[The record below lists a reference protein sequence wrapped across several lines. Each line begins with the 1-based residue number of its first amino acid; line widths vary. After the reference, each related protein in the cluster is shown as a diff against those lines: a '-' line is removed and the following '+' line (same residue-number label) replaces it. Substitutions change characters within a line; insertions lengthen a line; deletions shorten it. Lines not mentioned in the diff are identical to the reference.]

1 MATEEPITATTSTKP
16 QATGV
21 NPGAKLLALILVVGL
36 VSGIGGGLL
45 ALKLAQHSG
54 SVVNSS
60 LTVKESSAIIDVAKK
75 LSPSVVSITS
85 ETTVQNFFGQTG
97 TSSGAGTGII
107 VSADGLILT
116 NKHVVPDGNSTFS
129 VITNEGKE
137 YPAKVV
143 ARDPRND
150 IALVKIDTSG
160 LKAASLGDSS
170 AVQVGQQ
177 VVAIGNALGQYQN
190 SVTSGIIS
198 GRGRPVT
205 ASDSDGNSAEQLQ
218 NLLQT
223 DAAINPG
230 NSGGPLVD
238 LGGSVIGINTAVS
251 SQGQN
256 LGFALPINEAKQ
268 AIASYLKDGKIIR
281 PYLGVRYIDITK
293 DVAAAN
299 NLSVSSGA
307 LVYGNA
313 ANPAV
318 VAGSPAAQIGLQSG
332 DIITKIGGQPITASN
347 TLTVLVGE
355 RKVGDRVEIT
365 YLRDGKER
373 TAQVTLEASQ

>member
-16 QATGV
+16 QRTGV
-21 NPGAKLLALILVVGL
+21 NPGAKLLAVILIVGL

-54 SVVNSS
+54 SVINSS

-85 ETTVQNFFGQTG
+85 QTTVQNFFGQTG

-150 IALVKIDTSG
+150 IALVKIDASG
-160 LKAASLGDSS
+160 LKAASLGDSN

-205 ASDSDGNSAEQLQ
+205 ASDSDGSSAEQLQ

-238 LGGSVIGINTAVS
+238 LGGSVIGMNTAVS

-268 AIASYLKDGKIIR
+268 AIASYLKEGKIIR

-293 DVAAAN
+293 DVAATN
-299 NLSVSSGA
+299 NLSVTSGA

-318 VAGSPAAQIGLQSG
+318 VPDSPAAQAGLQSG

-355 RKVGDRVEIT
+355 HKVGDSVEIT

-373 TAQVTLEASQ
+373 TAKVTLEASQ